1 MDEVM
6 IETGVNL
13 PPDSDLTS
21 LHWFNIPGTPTK
33 ENTVNNE
40 FLLSLQK
47 LIGASTD
54 TPLFIYVNN
63 SFIIEFETLKHSKD
77 DVDIMNYRGV
87 HIYLYEPICPYVVG
101 SGQRK
106 DNPQQQGSQFYID
119 LPAEIDPHTIRAVEL
134 DAIKIYA
141 DNNQLTNITVH
152 SCDYNIETYYPFYS
166 QLTMLCDD
174 LFLRNQT
181 VYDTVQQ
188 SMSPDFTRKFICTN
202 WRYTKTRNLIA
213 AYLYSHS
220 AHLSWSY
227 SVSLSTLQNK
237 LWFNLDE
244 WKEHYPDQ
252 YEIITKNLAQL
263 ESTAPIVLDIKPESA
278 AVIQHTGSY
287 CYPLPDYY
295 MPDNKFKNSL
305 EMYYRDSFVSV
316 VTESRFAQMTSN
328 YSEKMYQAALHRKP
342 FIMVAPPKTI
352 EYIKT
357 EGFRTFDEFWDE
369 SYDDCLNHQTRLI
382 KIYEVIEFINR
393 KSLVELRQMYM
404 RMSHI
409 MEHNYHT
416 MVNKTPDKHIFKI
429 AGGHH

>member
-1 MDEVM
+1 
-6 IETGVNL
+6 
-13 PPDSDLTS
+13 
-21 LHWFNIPGTPTK
+21 
-33 ENTVNNE
+33 
-40 FLLSLQK
+40 
-47 LIGASTD
+47 
-54 TPLFIYVNN
+54 
-63 SFIIEFETLKHSKD
+63 
-77 DVDIMNYRGV
+77 
-87 HIYLYEPICPYVVG
+87 
-101 SGQRK
+101 
-106 DNPQQQGSQFYID
+106 
-119 LPAEIDPHTIRAVEL
+119 
-134 DAIKIYA
+134 
-141 DNNQLTNITVH
+141 
-152 SCDYNIETYYPFYS
+152 
-166 QLTMLCDD
+166 
-174 LFLRNQT
+174 
-181 VYDTVQQ
+181 
-188 SMSPDFTRKFICTN
+188 
-202 WRYTKTRNLIA
+202 
-213 AYLYSHS
+213 
-220 AHLSWSY
+220 
-227 SVSLSTLQNK
+227 LQNK

-352 EYIKT
+352 EYIKS
-357 EGFRTFDEFWDE
+357 EGFHTFDEFWDE

-429 AGGHH
+429 AGGHY